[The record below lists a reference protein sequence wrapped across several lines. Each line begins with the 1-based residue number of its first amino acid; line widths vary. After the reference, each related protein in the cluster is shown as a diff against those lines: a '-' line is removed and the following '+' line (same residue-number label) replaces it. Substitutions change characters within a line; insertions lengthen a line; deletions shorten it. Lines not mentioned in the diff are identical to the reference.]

1 MPRMN
6 SKNNTTEELD
16 EDDAYYCW
24 APLTVEDAFR
34 ISEDRRWLELMRA
47 GSVVSEKEFEDRIAT
62 CQQRYDEVK
71 AHQFLASAG
80 EQDQEYYDLQGE
92 GDAAA
97 QALYVLQRMKQFPPR
112 KPFIVAVAPPTP
124 TNNNQL

>member
-1 MPRMN
+1 MN
-6 SKNNTTEELD
+6 TSQNEIEYQY
-16 EDDAYYCW
+16 A
-24 APLTVEDAFR
+24 
-34 ISEDRRWLELMRA
+34 EDRRWVELMRA
-47 GSVVSEKEFEDRIAT
+47 GAIVSEKEFEDRINT

-80 EQDQEYYDLQGE
+80 ERDQAYYDLQGE

-124 TNNNQL
+124 TKNNQL